1 MKKWK
6 TSLILLLVFAL
17 LAGFCGCRTSD
28 DRYTAIYEE
37 IDRLQKERKKLT
49 DERDAVVYEEEGK
62 EKASFVICFDTA
74 DSSVYSTAYALMR
87 EYGFPGVVALGADTV
102 LGEGNNMT
110 KEQLSVLLGNGWEL
124 ALADRG
130 EGVPFADAA
139 ELSSYIKGFF
149 DAAEDDTLPRP
160 TTFCFSE
167 GNYRKEFDA
176 VLAENGFSVLRHF
189 GEEKEPII
197 SIGFS
202 SKPWRV
208 GSDRVRAAQS
218 SARLT
223 VERAITRKGTVAV
236 SVGRVAENVEDASVD
251 CSLIKFE
258 SMLDSLDGYV
268 THDLIIPSVFSTAY
282 ARKAEAEADR
292 EADEAIYLGK
302 LAEIDGKIAAIDAEI
317 AALMKKTVE

>member
-1 MKKWK
+1 MKNGKIF
-6 TSLILLLVFAL
+6 LILLIVFAL
-17 LAGFCGCRTSD
+17 LAGFCGCRAGD
-28 DRYTAIYEE
+28 DRYAAIYEE

-49 DERDAVVYEEEGK
+49 DERDAVVYEESKK

-74 DSSVYSTAYALMR
+74 DRSVYSTAYALMR
-87 EYGFPGVVALGADTV
+87 EYGFPGVVALGADTL
-102 LGEGNNMT
+102 LGEGDNMT
-110 KEQLSVLLGNGWEL
+110 REQLSTLLDNGWEL

-130 EGVPFADAA
+130 EGAPFADAA
-139 ELSSYIKGFF
+139 ELSSYIKGYF
-149 DAAEDDTLPRP
+149 DARSGDTLPKP

-167 GNYRKEFDA
+167 GNYRKEFDE

-197 SIGFS
+197 STVFS
-202 SKPWRV
+202 PMPWRV
-208 GSDRVRAAQS
+208 GSDRIRASQS

-236 SVGRVAENVEDASVD
+236 TVGKVAEQVENTSVD
-251 CSLIKFE
+251 CSLVKFE

-268 THDLIIPSVFSTAY
+268 TQDLIIPSVFSTAY

-292 EADEAIYLGK
+292 EAAEAIYLGK
-302 LAEIDGKIAAIDAEI
+302 LAEIDGKIEKIDAEI
-317 AALMKKTVE
+317 AALMKKTIG

>member
-1 MKKWK
+1 MKKEK
-6 TSLILLLVFAL
+6 ISLILLIVFAL
-17 LAGFCGCRTSD
+17 LVGFCGCRASD
-28 DRYTAIYEE
+28 DSYTDIYEE

-49 DERDAVVYEEEGK
+49 DERDAVVYEEDSK

-87 EYGFPGVVALGADTV
+87 EYGFPGVVALSADTV
-102 LGEGNNMT
+102 LGEGDNMT
-110 KEQLSVLLGNGWEL
+110 EEQLSALLDNGWEL
-124 ALADRG
+124 ALADKG
-130 EGVPFADAA
+130 EGAPFADAA
-139 ELSSYIKGFF
+139 ELSSYIKGFL
-149 DAAEDDTLPRP
+149 DAEKDDAFPRP

-167 GNYRKEFDA
+167 GNYRKEFDG

-197 SIGFS
+197 TTDFS

-236 SVGRVAENVEDASVD
+236 SVGRVAENVENTLTD

-268 THDLIIPSVFSTAY
+268 THDLIVPSVFSTAY
-282 ARKAEAEADR
+282 ARKAETEAGR
-292 EADEAIYLGK
+292 EAAEAIYLGK
-302 LAEIDGKIAAIDAEI
+302 LAEIDRKIEAIDAEI
-317 AALMKKTVE
+317 AALMKKTIG